1 MCSKLYRRF
10 KSTCFNMLTGINEL
24 KILQYIN
31 HYNVNV
37 NLVVEH
43 VNQIKSKITININ
56 SSAKNIIH
64 VNNIIFGILIY
75 VVAKMINIH

>member
-1 MCSKLYRRF
+1 MVAA
-10 KSTCFNMLTGINEL
+10 INEL
-24 KILQYIN
+24 KISQCIN

-43 VNQIKSKITININ
+43 VIQIKSQITININ
-56 SSAKNIIH
+56 SSAKNIIY

-75 VVAKMINIH
+75 VVSKMINIH

>member
-10 KSTCFNMLTGINEL
+10 KSTRFNMVAGINEL
-24 KILQYIN
+24 KISQCMN

-43 VNQIKSKITININ
+43 VIQIKSQITININ
-56 SSAKNIIH
+56 SSAKNIIY

-75 VVAKMINIH
+75 VVSKMINIH